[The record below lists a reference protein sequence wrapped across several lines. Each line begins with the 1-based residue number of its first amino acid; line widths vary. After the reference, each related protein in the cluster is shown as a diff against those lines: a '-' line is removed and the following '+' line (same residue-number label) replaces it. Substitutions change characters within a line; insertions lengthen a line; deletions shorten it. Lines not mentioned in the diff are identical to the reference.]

1 MYFDDSSEGAS
12 YIDEEEGEFVSEEEG
27 EEEEDEEDGWGST
40 DFLENNDVSRPL
52 DYFSQRTS
60 YKLYSDSND
69 SRQIDSSWL
78 EEEGEVVDTDGLDT
92 ERVDRLVSGAR
103 QSSEGRQ
110 GDSSGRKSKALSHIL
125 SSSKRRSTKKSLE
138 SAKRSVRASQVSQP
152 KSKTDLLDGKT
163 ASETG
168 GSRSPSED
176 GFHVTPAMLTQ
187 PWERPSYEHVDT
199 RHRAIED
206 QPVFPGALTISPSMA
221 TRDSLMSMLFPE
233 GPKEKEEVDIFKTVL
248 YIPPP
253 WSEISGY
260 KDLRLQF
267 RRSSMLSQ
275 KRRPTKTF
283 EKKVLAQPPGVIQ
296 PRQSRESY
304 FISRASDA
312 LPGPPPPIVTV
323 KPEEEEGVLLTP
335 PSNVDMESS
344 AITPHSHSDTNF
356 SWADSNNGDGVR
368 ASIHIPALNLEVLQT
383 AQGGSQLSPLGRIAE
398 SRKMLMA
405 EPEEPIIRLVG
416 TPGFTRGIKITS
428 GTRENRPQDTT
439 TQRSAMHT
447 PLWHSLS
454 GGRPPD
460 TPLKDKLTVLA
471 DVHAKRVTE
480 KKSSSRDIKIS
491 LQNDCTELIKEHV
504 VPYSTPGLRPP
515 VCPETRA
522 REDKEHVVPYSIP
535 GLKPPACPETMARED
550 KERAAPYSMQGLRP
564 PARPGDSR
572 PESRVGQ
579 LSKCLRH
586 GESPREAKA
595 KDISNRAF
603 SLSPNRDEPSYSQL
617 HQLRSASVDGSPPGR
632 TRSPEEVAIQ
642 RHIARQAEARER
654 RCLNELCPLPEPT
667 QLMTTIQMKNQM
679 KNQLEGSHGAESCRK
694 RVANQR
700 HEEIIALKE
709 ECAFY
714 EVALRDAPA
723 ADWLLRRKKEVYSTM
738 RRQGLLA
745 SFPPGKTAA
754 EEIGRRDQIILCLK
768 QVWSE
773 ELEKRHVA
781 ESLLQDIKL
790 ALQQGV

>member
-12 YIDEEEGEFVSEEEG
+12 YTEEEEGEEEFVSEEEG
-27 EEEEDEEDGWGST
+27 ELESVEEGEEEEELEEEEDGWGST
-40 DFLENNDVSRPL
+40 DFLVNNNVSRPL

-60 YKLYSDSND
+60 YKLYSDSIE
-69 SRQIDSSWL
+69 SRQIDSRWL

-92 ERVDRLVSGAR
+92 ERADRLVSGAR

-125 SSSKRRSTKKSLE
+125 RSSKRRSTKKSLE
-138 SAKRSVRASQVSQP
+138 SAKRSVRASQVSLP

-176 GFHVTPAMLTQ
+176 GGFHVTPAKLTQ
-187 PWERPSYEHVDT
+187 PWERPSYAHVDT
-199 RHRAIED
+199 RHRPIED
-206 QPVFPGALTISPSMA
+206 QPVFPGTLTISPSMT

-233 GPKEKEEVDIFKTVL
+233 GPKEKKEEVDIFKTVF

-253 WSEISGY
+253 WAEISRY

-267 RRSSMLSQ
+267 RRSSLLGQ

-312 LPGPPPPIVTV
+312 LPGPPPPRVTV
-323 KPEEEEGVLLTP
+323 KPEVEEGVLLTP

-356 SWADSNNGDGVR
+356 SWADSNNGNGVR

-383 AQGGSQLSPLGRIAE
+383 TQGGSQLSPLGRIAE

-405 EPEEPIIRLVG
+405 EPEEPIISLVG

-480 KKSSSRDIKIS
+480 KKSSSHDIKIS
-491 LQNDCTELIKEHV
+491 LQKDCTELIKEHV

-515 VCPETRA
+515 ACPETSA
-522 REDKEHVVPYSIP
+522 REDKEHVVPYSMP
-535 GLKPPACPETMARED
+535 
-550 KERAAPYSMQGLRP
+550 GLRP

-579 LSKCLRH
+579 LSKFPRH
-586 GESPREAKA
+586 RESPREARG
-595 KDISNRAF
+595 KDIISNRAF
-603 SLSPNRDEPSYSQL
+603 SFSPTRDETSYSQL

-667 QLMTTIQMKNQM
+667 QLMTTNQLKNQM
-679 KNQLEGSHGAESCRK
+679 KNPLEGSHGAESCRK

-745 SFPPGKTAA
+745 SFPLGKTAA
-754 EEIGRRDQIILCLK
+754 EEIGRRDQIISCLK
-768 QVWSE
+768 QVWGE

-790 ALQQGV
+790 AMEQGV